1 MNNYLIN
8 KACIIDDDKLYIS
21 LIKRIIEKDN
31 LAKELLVFE
40 NGKQAYAYFKEHIHD
55 QKALPNIVLLDL
67 NMPIMD
73 GWEFLDVMEHHASE
87 LEKYGVS
94 FSFSGNAF
102 LLNNNNR
109 ITPIVIALSATLK
122 MALKNEK
129 VSPPTIGIQSGQVP
143 LNRGK

>member
-1 MNNYLIN
+1 MSNYLIN

-87 LEKYGVS
+87 LEKYGVTINVVS
-94 FSFSGNAF
+94 STINPVEVAKATQHAIVNNFITKPISKDAMIDAF
-102 LLNNNNR
+102 
-109 ITPIVIALSATLK
+109 
-122 MALKNEK
+122 K
-129 VSPPTIGIQSGQVP
+129 VS
-143 LNRGK
+143 